1 MRVRLRSVAEADAAT
16 AVQWYDEQKPGLG
29 ARFLAAL
36 NSTLAGI
43 EDHPKLCPVV
53 HQGIRRALFPR
64 PFPYMVLFRL
74 EEDGAAVYAVLH
86 QARDPELWKR
96 R

>member
-1 MRVRLRSVAEADAAT
+1 VAEADAAE
-16 AVQWYDEQKPGLG
+16 AIRWYDEQKPGLG
-29 ARFLAAL
+29 AQFLEAL

-43 EDHPKLCPVV
+43 AENPRLYPVV
-53 HQGIRRALFPR
+53 YQGMRRALFPR
-64 PFPYMVLFRL
+64 PFLYMVLFRL
-74 EEDGAAVYAVLH
+74 EDDEVSVYAVLH